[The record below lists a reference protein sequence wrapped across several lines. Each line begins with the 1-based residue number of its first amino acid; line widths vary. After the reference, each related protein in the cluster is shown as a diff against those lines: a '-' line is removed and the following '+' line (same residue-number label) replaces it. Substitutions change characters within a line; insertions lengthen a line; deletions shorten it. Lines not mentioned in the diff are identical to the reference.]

1 MADFPTNCGKC
12 GAAIYAQWW
21 SSAENAYRCRAC
33 GTLNPGLGPELAP
46 RRPVSRVLVGFLVL
60 VWGVLVLGGLYL
72 MQMLSTNLR
81 SPSDF
86 EGSETGIYALLFGV
100 PWLVVLVV
108 TAVATWRLRRGS

>member
-1 MADFPTNCGKC
+1 MADFPTSCSKC

-60 VWGVLVLGGLYL
+60 VWGVLVLGGLFL
-72 MQMLSTNLR
+72 MQMLS
-81 SPSDF
+81 PSDF
-86 EGSETGIYALLFGV
+86 ESSEAGIYRFLFGVVFGV

-108 TAVATWRLRRGS
+108 TAVATWRLRRGG